1 MRHALFAAFLVS
13 CLSSSLLTGCASNV
27 DETELHAI
35 GHPEIVYVRPT
46 TNLMASSSDAV
57 PSGAPN
63 PTAGAVEGVMVGLLN
78 AYANTREA
86 SSLNTHAGAIDG
98 LKFNDQLYSEFSTVV
113 AATPWLS
120 GSAIKIISA
129 ADIQDEGDYTRK
141 STADSV
147 VYLEPV
153 FYMIIGNQIFMADVR
168 VLIQKADRS
177 STNHT
182 VHTIA
187 KQEFL
192 FRHKLSLFKPGM
204 SWAEQKDLAHE
215 VASMNFDQALD
226 AWFADN
232 DALIDAAFSQDA
244 PQVDQGLRVFF
255 GDTSKTPGGS
265 AAR

>member
-1 MRHALFAAFLVS
+1 MSHARFAALVLS
-13 CLSSSLLTGCASNV
+13 CLSFSFLAGCASNV
-27 DETELHAI
+27 DETDLHAI
-35 GHPEIVYVRPT
+35 GHAEIVYVRPA
-46 TNLMASSSDAV
+46 TNLTATSSNAP
-57 PSGAPN
+57 PSAA
-63 PTAGAVEGVMVGLLN
+63 AGAIGGFMTGLLN
-78 AYANTREA
+78 GYADSKEA
-86 SSLNTHAGAIDG
+86 SSLNTHAGLIDG
-98 LKFNDQLYSEFSTVV
+98 LKFNDPLYSEFSAVV

-120 GSAIKIISA
+120 GSTIKTISA

-153 FYMIIGNQIFMADVR
+153 FYMLIGNQFFNVDVK

-187 KQEFL
+187 KQEFA
-192 FRHKLSLFKPGM
+192 FKHKLSLLKPGM
-204 SWAEQKDLAHE
+204 SWDQQKDLAHE
-215 VASMNFDQALD
+215 VAAMNFDQALD

-244 PQVDQGLRVFF
+244 PQIDQGLRVFF
-255 GDTSKTPGGS
+255 GAKPAVADAVQAK
-265 AAR
+265 